1 MYLKGKMELDVH
13 ILSDQSSVEIFTNQY
28 QNNHS
33 NNIFAG
39 VEQNQLKI
47 RAYGGSVIIKDI
59 QMYKLKE

>member
-1 MYLKGKMELDVH
+1 MFIFYLTRVLLKSL
-13 ILSDQSSVEIFTNQY
+13 QTNIRI
-28 QNNHS
+28 NS